1 MKKESIFLI
10 ILLISGSIFA
20 LTGYGESSVV
30 SITGIPCQHLSGL
43 GESSVVSITGIPC
56 QHLSGSGESNE
67 FAITDET
74 LPVELSSFI
83 AEQSGGSSVR
93 LMWATQSE
101 TNLYGYRIYRS
112 TNEELSQAQTLN
124 ILINATNTSQMQ
136 VYVYVDAEIYSTGI
150 YYYWLEMIDI
160 NSVSQFKGPI
170 SVSVNVAYPEG
181 GNPEIPLIT
190 GIDSIYPNPFN
201 PGTWLSYSLAEE
213 SKAILEIF
221 NLKGQI
227 VWNKVI
233 PNQSAGRYK
242 YFWDGK
248 NQNGIT
254 CTSGL
259 YFFRLTTNKTN
270 YIAKMIL
277 MK

>member
-1 MKKESIFLI
+1 MAMKKESIFLI

-20 LTGYGESSVV
+20 LTGY
-30 SITGIPCQHLSGL
+30 

-112 TNEELSQAQTLN
+112 TNEELSQAQMLN

-136 VYVYVDAEIYSTGI
+136 VYVYVDKEIYSPGI

-170 SVSVNVAYPEG
+170 SVNVIIPEG
-181 GNPEIPLIT
+181 NDEIPLIT

>member
-1 MKKESIFLI
+1 MKKESIVII

-20 LTGYGESSVV
+20 LTGYGESNVFE
-30 SITGIPCQHLSGL
+30 IT
-43 GESSVVSITGIPC
+43 E
-56 QHLSGSGESNE
+56 
-67 FAITDET
+67 ET
-74 LPVELSSFI
+74 LPVELSSFT
-83 AEQSGGSSVR
+83 AVQSGGSSVR
-93 LMWATQSE
+93 LRWVTQSE
-101 TNLYGYRIYRS
+101 TNLYGFRIYRS
-112 TNEELSQAQTLN
+112 TNEELSQAQILN

-136 VYVYVDAEIYSTGI
+136 VYVYVDAEIYSPGI

-170 SVSVNVAYPEG
+170 SVNVAYPEG
-181 GNPEIPLIT
+181 GNPEIPLVT

-201 PGTWLSYSLAEE
+201 PGTWISYSLAEE

-227 VWNKVI
+227 VMQKVI